1 MANPELLLLDEPSA
15 GMDLGGREDLV
26 AYLGELATDPDA
38 PTLVMVTHHVE
49 EIPTGFTHA
58 LLLDQGGIVTTG
70 PIEQV
75 LTSDNLSAAFHQPI
89 QVDHV
94 GRARFFAPPV
104 AGQLASHGSR
114 GGRCL
119 ACWPPPRRIGSAL
132 CAGGVAGRKA
142 WSMKQTQPNHD
153 NYHAHNKHPSRLG
166 MLVKT

>member
-1 MANPELLLLDEPSA
+1 MLTQVGADHLSDRTWGTLSEGERKRVLIARSLMANPELLLLDEPSA

-94 GRARFFAPPV
+94 GGRFFA
-104 AGQLASHGSR
+104 HR
-114 GGRCL
+114 
-119 ACWPPPRRIGSAL
+119 
-132 CAGGVAGRKA
+132 
-142 WSMKQTQPNHD
+142 
-153 NYHAHNKHPSRLG
+153 
-166 MLVKT
+166 